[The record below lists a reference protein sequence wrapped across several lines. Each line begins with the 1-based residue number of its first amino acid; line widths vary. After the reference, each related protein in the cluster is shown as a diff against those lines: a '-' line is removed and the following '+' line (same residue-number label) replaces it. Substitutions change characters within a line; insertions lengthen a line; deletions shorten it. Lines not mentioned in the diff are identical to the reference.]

1 MSVWQGEFFLRKVV
15 YFMVNFL
22 VRTMD
27 FLAFV
32 TSLLAEDVMWL
43 KNYCSSLS
51 NWQCILFIAY
61 CVGYVLIVKFVF
73 ILAAR
78 GIRWLLSRGIGTENM
93 NILAFKLLC
102 SNHAYLKGYD
112 EGYRTGRTAREEEL
126 RRERDYARNHPW
138 RSLWRN
144 SKINPLNWFS

>member
-1 MSVWQGEFFLRKVV
+1 MAGGIFLTKGCVFV
-15 YFMVNFL
+15 SNFL

-51 NWQCILFIAY
+51 NLQCILFIAY
-61 CVGYVLIVKFVF
+61 CMVYVLFIKFMF
-73 ILAAR
+73 ILAAK
-78 GIRWLLSRGIGTENM
+78 GIRHLLSRGIGTERM
-93 NILAFKLLC
+93 DDFAFKLLC
-102 SNHAYLKGYD
+102 SNHAYLQGYD
-112 EGYRTGRTAREEEL
+112 EGYRTGRIEREERL

-144 SKINPLNWFS
+144 SKINPSNWF